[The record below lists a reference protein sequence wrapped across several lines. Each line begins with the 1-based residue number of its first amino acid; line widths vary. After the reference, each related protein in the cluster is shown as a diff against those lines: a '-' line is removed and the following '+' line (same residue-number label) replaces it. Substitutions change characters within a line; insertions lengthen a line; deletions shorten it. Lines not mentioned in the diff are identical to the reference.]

1 MAVPLKY
8 NVRSLLVRRV
18 STAMTAGG
26 IALVVAVFVIVM
38 AMVNGLGAA
47 IGDTGSPDNLIVLRR
62 GATTETYSSMGLD
75 QFDALKFLPQIR
87 HDAAGNPM
95 ASPELP
101 VQTLLER
108 QSGGRDNV
116 VFRGMLPI
124 ALEVHDQVHKSA
136 AGCSSPGSTR

>member
-8 NVRSLLVRRV
+8 NLRSLLVRRV

-38 AMVNGLGAA
+38 AMVTGLGAA
-47 IGDTGSPDNLIVLRR
+47 IGDTGSPDNWIVLRR
-62 GATTETYSSMGLD
+62 GATPETYSAMNLD
-75 QFDALKFLPQIR
+75 QFDALKFLSQIR

-108 QSGGRDNV
+108 QGGRDNV
-116 VFRGMLPI
+116 VFRGVLPV
-124 ALEVHDQVHKSA
+124 ALEVHDQVH
-136 AGCSSPGSTR
+136 